1 MNLGSMNLGSM
12 NFGPRE
18 RIFVGLGTAPPPRL
32 QATKATQMM
41 TMLFVGYLRPG
52 IVGGPHSNRNNVP

>member
-1 MNLGSMNLGSM
+1 MNLGSMNLGSMNLGSMNLGSM

-32 QATKATQMM
+32 QATKATQMV
-41 TMLFVGYLRPG
+41 TIFLWV
-52 IVGGPHSNRNNVP
+52 ICGPV